1 MILSTAIHNSHWQ
14 GLITSNKF
22 DIEQASKVLAAD
34 WTKAV
39 ESMNYPATI
48 DNALSIHAPSLAVY
62 RKYNNEAEAV
72 TLISRLIIWT
82 LKMLNVQKSQNDFQV
97 TMTAKMILTDYY
109 FLSVSE
115 LKYCFVRGIHGDYGQ
130 LYAKVDAM
138 DLLKW
143 LKEYSEHRSVY
154 LVQRNQTKSKSEKQE
169 LKNVDFNPA
178 FFQKVKET
186 VQRME
191 NRQKQKELSRKL
203 SLLQSRIDFSKRRLQ
218 SFEDYK
224 ATESITAEQLEEV
237 TELISKELRNLEML
251 ENECHIYSSIWCE
264 IKK

>member
-1 MILSTAIHNSHWQ
+1 MILSTAIHNTHWQ
-14 GLITSNKF
+14 GLIAGNKF
-22 DIEQASKVLAAD
+22 NIEQASKVLAAD
-34 WTKAV
+34 WTKAA

-48 DNALSIHAPSLAVY
+48 ENALSINAPSIAVY
-62 RKYNNEAEAV
+62 RKYNNEAEAI

-97 TMTAKMILTDYY
+97 TMTAKMIMTDFY

-143 LKEYSEHRSVY
+143 LKEYSEQRSVY
-154 LVQRNQTKSKSEKQE
+154 LVHRNQTQSKNEKQE
-169 LKNVDFNPA
+169 LKNVEFNPA

-186 VQRME
+186 VERME
-191 NRQKQKELSRKL
+191 NRQKEKERQRKV
-203 SLLQSRIDFSKRRLQ
+203 SLLQSRIDFAKRRIASL
-218 SFEDYK
+218 EDYK
-224 ATESITAEQLEEV
+224 ASEIPTQEQLEEIREAIAN
-237 TELISKELRNLEML
+237 ELINLEKL
-251 ENECHIYSSIWCE
+251 ENELNNLNNESC
-264 IKK
+264 KN